1 MGKKIKIYET
11 EIKRATRRKL
21 MENYLEEEE
30 DNQEMSGSFH
40 RKDFK
45 PSKREKDVMSVFGD
59 MYGQDIPPVVIRYMR
74 KNPDHVLRRLSKI
87 YPEIYMRHAPVQ
99 PDYRDYPEPIDVSN
113 QYDKGIP
120 GFEGTMGALDDISI
134 MDEAEETTVKQTKYT
149 SDEVKRAEQEGVGI
163 DVDGSVML
171 NKDGGMTVTSKNE
184 STKDLFKK
192 FLNRK

>member
-1 MGKKIKIYET
+1 MGKKIKIYES

-21 MENYLEEEE
+21 MENYLDE
-30 DNQEMSGSFH
+30 DYEMRDTYSK
-40 RKDFK
+40 RDFK
-45 PSKREKDVMSVFGD
+45 PTPREKGIEGVFGKYGDD
-59 MYGQDIPPVVIRYMR
+59 MDPAVIRYMR
-74 KNPDHVLRRLSKI
+74 KNPDAILRRMAKQ

-99 PDYRDYPEPIDVSN
+99 PDYRDYDEPIDVSN

-134 MDEAEETTVKQTKYT
+134 MDEATIEMSSDDFDKIKDMVGDET
-149 SDEVKRAEQEGVGI
+149 
-163 DVDGSVML
+163 
-171 NKDGGMTVTSKNE
+171 KDHTIKITE

>member
-21 MENYLEEEE
+21 MENYLDEEE

-134 MDEAEETTVKQTKYT
+134 MDEATIEMSSDDFDKIKDMVGDET
-149 SDEVKRAEQEGVGI
+149 
-163 DVDGSVML
+163 
-171 NKDGGMTVTSKNE
+171 KDHTIKITE